1 MSDDFGLH
9 GFGFWVWTFNGIAH
23 HSICL
28 YFSTLAW
35 IFPKWGGLTLC
46 FHWCVILCF
55 STMEQEKIQSKISKT
70 VWEFGAHHWNS
81 VKHRIAF
88 PYFANACFW
97 GTTQMDICSP
107 IAAAAGALPVT
118 PWYSAA
124 ASLSKEFPA
133 LQCLS
138 NHVTCVTEWIS
149 RWWFLKDLLA
159 CFTPKQL
166 GLNDPIWW
174 HMFYITWWFEPPPR
188 VICLF
193 CPCFIWFYVV
203 GHWSPRSI

>member
-1 MSDDFGLH
+1 MPF
-9 GFGFWVWTFNGIAH
+9 TFQPLLGYFPNEEGWRYV
-23 HSICL
+23 SIDVSF
-28 YFSTLAW
+28 Y
-35 IFPKWGGLTLC
+35 
-46 FHWCVILCF
+46 VF